1 MTTKGLI
8 KEINSC
14 LQILEQKDR
23 KKYLLSIVI
32 QCAMSLVDLIGV
44 GILGIVGSLAV
55 RGIQSQGA
63 GNRVT
68 AVIDF
73 LGLSGF
79 SFQRQVA
86 ILSVSAV
93 LLLTIKTIFTIY
105 FSRRILFFLGNK
117 SAGISSRIINKS
129 LSQGYLGIRKSNQM
143 EMQYATGGGVTAI
156 ALGVLGVTANLIADL
171 SLLAILG
178 LGVFIIDPFSALSS
192 LGLFGAIGVI
202 LYFSMNKKA
211 RNIGNEMSN
220 LSIKGDSKLFEV
232 IGAYRE
238 IYTRNRLRQYVD
250 EISSIKSSFAH
261 QYARQTLL
269 PNISKYII
277 ELSVTVGAMIIAAV
291 EFSIRDAS
299 HAAASLALFMAAGSR
314 IAPALLRIQQGTV
327 QIQANL
333 GLAKPTFALLEQI
346 NGVSDLGEMNDHID
360 FEHTNFRSTI
370 KVNNLN
376 FSYPDSNYETIS
388 DVSLEIHEGE
398 MIAIV
403 GPSGSGKS
411 TLIDLILGILKPKS
425 GNVLISGIK
434 PSEAIK
440 DWPGAIGYV
449 PQVVNLLNASVKSNL
464 EIGYPTDVI
473 PNERIELALSNAHLS
488 EETIRSNSDI
498 GEHGS
503 KLSGGQ
509 RQRVGIARALLMNPR
524 ILILDEATSSLDS
537 KTENDITNTLVNMKG
552 KVSLLVVA
560 HRLSTVKSADRII
573 YLEKGKVIATG
584 NFEELR
590 RKVPDFDTQAK
601 LMGL

>member
-1 MTTKGLI
+1 
-8 KEINSC
+8 
-14 LQILEQKDR
+14 
-23 KKYLLSIVI
+23 
-32 QCAMSLVDLIGV
+32 
-44 GILGIVGSLAV
+44 
-55 RGIQSQGA
+55 
-63 GNRVT
+63 
-68 AVIDF
+68 
-73 LGLSGF
+73 
-79 SFQRQVA
+79 
-86 ILSVSAV
+86 
-93 LLLTIKTIFTIY
+93 
-105 FSRRILFFLGNK
+105 
-117 SAGISSRIINKS
+117 
-129 LSQGYLGIRKSNQM
+129 
-143 EMQYATGGGVTAI
+143 
-156 ALGVLGVTANLIADL
+156 
-171 SLLAILG
+171 
-178 LGVFIIDPFSALSS
+178 
-192 LGLFGAIGVI
+192 
-202 LYFSMNKKA
+202 
-211 RNIGNEMSN
+211 
-220 LSIKGDSKLFEV
+220 
-232 IGAYRE
+232 
-238 IYTRNRLRQYVD
+238 
-250 EISSIKSSFAH
+250 
-261 QYARQTLL
+261 
-269 PNISKYII
+269 
-277 ELSVTVGAMIIAAV
+277 
-291 EFSIRDAS
+291 
-299 HAAASLALFMAAGSR
+299 MAAGSR

-346 NGVSDLGEMNDHID
+346 NGVSDLGEMDDHID

-509 RQRVGIARALLMNPR
+509 RQ
-524 ILILDEATSSLDS
+524 
-537 KTENDITNTLVNMKG
+537 
-552 KVSLLVVA
+552 
-560 HRLSTVKSADRII
+560 
-573 YLEKGKVIATG
+573 
-584 NFEELR
+584 
-590 RKVPDFDTQAK
+590 
-601 LMGL
+601 

>member
-1 MTTKGLI
+1 M
-8 KEINSC
+8 
-14 LQILEQKDR
+14 D
-23 KKYLLSIVI
+23 
-32 QCAMSLVDLIGV
+32 
-44 GILGIVGSLAV
+44 
-55 RGIQSQGA
+55 
-63 GNRVT
+63 
-68 AVIDF
+68 
-73 LGLSGF
+73 
-79 SFQRQVA
+79 
-86 ILSVSAV
+86 
-93 LLLTIKTIFTIY
+93 
-105 FSRRILFFLGNK
+105 
-117 SAGISSRIINKS
+117 
-129 LSQGYLGIRKSNQM
+129 
-143 EMQYATGGGVTAI
+143 
-156 ALGVLGVTANLIADL
+156 
-171 SLLAILG
+171 
-178 LGVFIIDPFSALSS
+178 
-192 LGLFGAIGVI
+192 
-202 LYFSMNKKA
+202 
-211 RNIGNEMSN
+211 
-220 LSIKGDSKLFEV
+220 
-232 IGAYRE
+232 
-238 IYTRNRLRQYVD
+238 
-250 EISSIKSSFAH
+250 
-261 QYARQTLL
+261 
-269 PNISKYII
+269 
-277 ELSVTVGAMIIAAV
+277 
-291 EFSIRDAS
+291 
-299 HAAASLALFMAAGSR
+299 
-314 IAPALLRIQQGTV
+314 
-327 QIQANL
+327 
-333 GLAKPTFALLEQI
+333 
-346 NGVSDLGEMNDHID
+346 DHID

-473 PNERIELALSNAHLS
+473 PSERIELALSNAHLS
-488 EETIRSNSDI
+488 EEAIRSNSDI

-537 KTENDITNTLVNMKG
+537 KTENDITNTLANMKG